1 MNKEINALN
10 VKEIVSFNEGAAVSE
25 TDTPI
30 KTSRMFIREKGIDRE
45 INAADI
51 CDKIITDDLPSERVM
66 AKTSDTIKPLF
77 RLYDASKLIIREI
90 VEGFGRCVDR
100 IADCFGSNVIAV
112 AEVKEPAAEAPEKIN
127 GAENNQ
133 REQEDLMIKEAEKKN
148 TNGSLLLLTAIGAAA
163 AWSFPCIAYLCAG
176 ISLYADLKIA
186 EGRSKVLL
194 AVLNVIVLAG
204 TIVCHAVQA
213 IMINQ

>member
-1 MNKEINALN
+1 
-10 VKEIVSFNEGAAVSE
+10 
-25 TDTPI
+25 
-30 KTSRMFIREKGIDRE
+30 
-45 INAADI
+45 
-51 CDKIITDDLPSERVM
+51 
-66 AKTSDTIKPLF
+66 
-77 RLYDASKLIIREI
+77 
-90 VEGFGRCVDR
+90 
-100 IADCFGSNVIAV
+100 
-112 AEVKEPAAEAPEKIN
+112 
-127 GAENNQ
+127 
-133 REQEDLMIKEAEKKN
+133 MIKEAEKKN